1 MTAPARVRQPRLGAD
16 VRREQALDAALAII
30 VRDGYAAVNM
40 EAVAREMDVAKPVVY
55 SAWGDLQSLLVAL
68 LDREETRAF
77 TQLAEALPDVSRA
90 GPGALIEAW
99 TGQLAHT
106 VHAHPDTWRLML
118 LPADGTPPQV
128 RERVDEG
135 RRVVLAQLRSMLG
148 PLLPDGVDAELA
160 AHAVLAV
167 AEHLG
172 RLMLADPAAYPPE
185 RLVPFA
191 TGALR
196 RLGVLF

>member
-1 MTAPARVRQPRLGAD
+1 MTRARQPRLAGA

-77 TQLAEALPDVSRA
+77 TQLAEALPRLRDA
-90 GPGALIEAW
+90 EPGALVDAW
-99 TGQLAHT
+99 TGQLART
-106 VHAHPDTWRLML
+106 VHAHPNTWRLML
-118 LPADGTPPQV
+118 LPADGTPAQV

-135 RRVVLAQLRSMLG
+135 RRVVLAQLHSMLG
-148 PLLPDGVDAELA
+148 PLLPDSADADLV

-167 AEHLG
+167 TEHFG
-172 RLMLADPAAYPPE
+172 RLMLADPEAYPPE
-185 RLVPFA
+185 RLVSFA

-196 RLGVLF
+196 RLAILT

>member
-1 MTAPARVRQPRLGAD
+1 VTGAARVRQPRLGAD

-77 TQLAEALPDVSRA
+77 TQLAEALPDLRDLA
-90 GPGALIEAW
+90 PGSVVEAW
-99 TGQLAHT
+99 TGQLART

-118 LPADGTPPQV
+118 LPADGTPAQV

-135 RRVVLAQLRSMLG
+135 RRVVLAQVRSMLA
-148 PLLPDGVDAELA
+148 PLLPDSVDDELA

-167 AEHLG
+167 TEHLG

-185 RLVPFA
+185 RLVTFA

-196 RLGVLF
+196 RLGVLV

>member
-1 MTAPARVRQPRLGAD
+1 MSSVARPRQPRLGAD

-30 VRDGYAAVNM
+30 VRDGYVAVNM

-77 TQLAEALPDVSRA
+77 TQLAEALPAPADA
-90 GPGALIEAW
+90 APGSALEAW
-99 TGQLAHT
+99 TGQLAKT

-118 LPADGTPPQV
+118 LPADGTPAQV

-135 RRVVLAQLRSMLG
+135 RRVVLAQLRAMFG
-148 PLLPDGVDAELA
+148 PLLPEGVDADLA
-160 AHAVLAV
+160 THAVLAV
-167 AEHLG
+167 TEHLG
-172 RLMLADPAAYPPE
+172 RLMLADPEAYPPE
-185 RLVPFA
+185 RLVAFA
-191 TGALR
+191 SGAMR
-196 RLGVLF
+196 SLGVRA

>member
-1 MTAPARVRQPRLGAD
+1 VTGTARARQPRLGAD

-77 TQLAEALPDVSRA
+77 TQLAEALPDLRDLS
-90 GPGALIEAW
+90 PGAVIEAW
-99 TGQLAHT
+99 TGQLAQT

-118 LPADGTPPQV
+118 LPADGTPAQV

-135 RRVVLAQLRSMLG
+135 RGVVLAQLRSMVG
-148 PLLPDGVDAELA
+148 PLLPDAVDAELA
-160 AHAVLAV
+160 AHAVLA
-167 AEHLG
+167 ATEQLG
-172 RLMLADPAAYPPE
+172 RLMLADPAAYPPQ
-185 RLVPFA
+185 RLVSFA

-196 RLGVLF
+196 RLGVLV

>member
-1 MTAPARVRQPRLGAD
+1 VSRARQPRLGAD
-16 VRREQALDAALAII
+16 VRRAQALDAALAII

-77 TQLAEALPDVSRA
+77 TQLAEALPDLRDA
-90 GPGALIEAW
+90 APGSLVEAW
-99 TGQLAHT
+99 TGQLART

-118 LPADGTPPQV
+118 LPADGTPAQV
-128 RERVDEG
+128 RQRVDEG
-135 RRVVLAQLRSMLG
+135 RRVVLAQLRSLFG
-148 PLLPDGVDAELA
+148 PLLPESVDVDLA
-160 AHAVLAV
+160 GHAVLAV
-167 AEHLG
+167 TEHFG
-172 RLMLADPAAYPPE
+172 RLMLADPGAYPPE
-185 RLVPFA
+185 RLVSFA

-196 RLGVLF
+196 RLGVIV

>member
-1 MTAPARVRQPRLGAD
+1 MTRTRQPRLSGD

-77 TQLAEALPDVSRA
+77 TQLAEALPDLA
-90 GPGALIEAW
+90 DAAPGPLVEAW

-118 LPADGTPPQV
+118 LPADGTPAQV

-135 RRVVLAQLRSMLG
+135 RRVVLAQLRSMFG
-148 PLLPDGVDAELA
+148 PLLPEGVDADLA

-167 AEHLG
+167 TEHLG
-172 RLMLADPAAYPPE
+172 RLMLADPETYPPE
-185 RLVPFA
+185 RLVSFA

-196 RLGVLF
+196 RLGVLV

>member
-1 MTAPARVRQPRLGAD
+1 MTRPRQPRLTGD

-30 VRDGYAAVNM
+30 VREGYAAVNM

-55 SAWGDLQSLLVAL
+55 SAWGDLQSLVVAL

-77 TQLAEALPDVSRA
+77 SQLAEALPDLRDAAPGSRV
-90 GPGALIEAW
+90 EAW

-128 RERVDEG
+128 RARVDEG
-135 RRVVLAQLRSMLG
+135 RRVVLAQLRSMLD
-148 PLLPDGVDAELA
+148 PLLPDEVDADLA
-160 AHAVLAV
+160 AHACLAV
-167 AEHLG
+167 TEHLG
-172 RLMLADPAAYPPE
+172 RLMLADPGSYPPE
-185 RLVPFA
+185 RLVSFA

-196 RLGVLF
+196 RLGVLV